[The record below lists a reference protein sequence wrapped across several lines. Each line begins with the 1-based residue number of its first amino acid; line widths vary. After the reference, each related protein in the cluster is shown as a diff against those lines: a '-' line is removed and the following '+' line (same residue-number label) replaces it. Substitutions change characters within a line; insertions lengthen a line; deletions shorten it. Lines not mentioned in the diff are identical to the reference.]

1 MLRQGL
7 VALSLLLEQD
17 EGVSRGPAVW
27 LLDEENSELLVQNL
41 ARLLAAIEEVNLTR
55 KQFSLS
61 SLRSRESLTTCL
73 AEQSYGSPLIRMMTC
88 PPRPRNS

>member
-55 KQFSLS
+55 NSLV
-61 SLRSRESLTTCL
+61 CL
-73 AEQSYGSPLIRMMTC
+73 LSALVRVSPLVWPSSRTAVL
-88 PPRPRNS
+88 SFV